1 MDKRKR
7 LHSFLIGCLALI
19 FGLILPLGANGI
31 GGFLDHAYASEKIT
45 LSAEKDYAFTN
56 EIFQLTVSDEGLTA
70 GDQLILELPKN
81 LVFMAQET
89 EQENES
95 KDIQFDPE
103 NSKITISSEAFK
115 ENTVKLLLKAEKSGS
130 YDLVIEKHQEGKKV
144 YSNSL
149 NFTVVEK
156 EAQTELVPEQQEVL
170 SAPLVESSDLI
181 QPRLAVANSGS
192 TAYVTNATEMDAAM
206 GDASIGEVVVMN
218 DFAFTQFSSTAAGE
232 SNQTI
237 PARDLIVRGVN
248 SGVKVDFRRRSYWM
262 SFSTQKV
269 NVQVRDLDMYGQN
282 YWGPIRLTGNI
293 SAASTFSIQNLNYTG
308 AQFTASYQADFF
320 VGGTVV
326 NKSVNQYIS
335 PFDNVEYKAQTNQ
348 ANLEVTNITFEANSK
363 YTGTTENATVL
374 MLGTGGATGT
384 AKVEEGAELNLTGGG
399 NGLSGEGTWTTIQ
412 ANGNVDI
419 NKNAKVNISTPTDS
433 TRGGIALGSNAKLL
447 VHDGASL
454 NLDMNGPFTDAYDK
468 NPINVGTG
476 AEFNVADGASLII
489 SANNQGTGTGSL
501 VKTGSSSSFIIG
513 KKGVFKLSSDG
524 SSAKNLIAIGSS
536 STFNFA
542 DAGEIDLDAR
552 RNTNANTR
560 VIYMASGT
568 FNASIQRVKAW
579 TAADAANAT
588 PTYDWFPMYDMK
600 VNYTGANVTAATG
613 NSIINANATDFATN
627 YRTQN
632 FKRVLFE
639 HIADVEVSLDSLSD
653 NQANENSHIIR
664 GVANPGA
671 WILLSGDSAIPEGTI
686 DAQAESDTK
695 KYHIKA
701 DSATGEFVF
710 VLPTGSYL
718 TAGNTVSAYAYL
730 DGKDAT
736 TSTVVADET
745 APDKPSLNA
754 IKDVDATL
762 SGKAEADSLVTVY
775 RASDNAI
782 LGSVKADGTGN
793 YELVLADSDKP
804 LTPYVGYYAVAED
817 AAQNKSEHSD
827 VQEVQDTTPPSA
839 EAVKQIVNVNKA
851 FTTDAKSLVTNVQDN
866 AGAGDNNL
874 TYAISKVPD
883 VTAVGSSEAEV
894 TITDKAGNHVVIVIP
909 VFVKDGET
917 TVTEQAMLQASDF
930 VVKEKQVPASEAD
943 LDAFIINQAKAK
955 AWGIPDGVDLAADIV
970 VSDRGGFTKA
980 AGTYTVKVK
989 VRDAEKTITA
999 IVTPGTLSISE
1010 IPNTIQFGTQQIRS
1024 YEQQLKPENEA
1035 KVIVNDD
1042 RSNPTSWQLTAMLES
1057 PFKTSE
1063 AEELPDS
1070 LVIAMKA
1077 ADGSVRYEPINDQ
1090 GTTPVFNQETA
1101 SEGLTEVNLN
1111 PTGNT
1116 GLMLDLFPGN
1126 IRSGKVYQTKIVWTL
1141 ENTP

>member
-1 MDKRKR
+1 MGKRR
-7 LHSFLIGCLALI
+7 RFHYFVVGCLALI
-19 FGLILPLGANGI
+19 FGLALPLGVNGI
-31 GGFLDHAYASEKIT
+31 GGFLDHAYASKKIT
-45 LSAEKDYAFTN
+45 LSAEKEYAFTD
-56 EIFQLTVSDEGLTA
+56 ETFQLTVSDEGLA
-70 GDQLILELPKN
+70 EGDQLTLELPKN
-81 LVFMAQET
+81 LVFMDQET
-89 EQENES
+89 QLENEN
-95 KDIQFDPE
+95 KAIKFDE
-103 NSKITISSEAFK
+103 ASGEITIPYQAFK
-115 ENTVKLLLKAEKSGS
+115 EKKAELILKSKKSGT
-130 YDLVIEKHQEGKKV
+130 YDLLIKKQQEQKTV

-149 NFTVVEK
+149 NFAVIDKKAETDLTPK
-156 EAQTELVPEQQEVL
+156 QQEPPGTL
-170 SAPLVESSDLI
+170 AKTSALI
-181 QPRLAVANSGS
+181 QPRMATARAGS
-192 TAYVTNATEMDAAM
+192 TAYVTSATEMDAAM
-206 GDASIGEVVVMN
+206 ANAAITEVVVMN
-218 DFAFTQFSSTAAGE
+218 DFAFTQFSSTVAGE

-237 PARDLIVRGVN
+237 PARDLTVRGVN
-248 SGVKVDFRRRSYWM
+248 PGVKVDFRRRSYWM
-262 SFSTQKV
+262 DFASKKV
-269 NVQVRDLDMYGQN
+269 NVQVQDLDMYGQN
-282 YWGPIRLTGNI
+282 YWGPIRLTGTI
-293 SAASTFSIQNLNYTG
+293 GAASTFSIQNLNYTG

-335 PFDNVEYKAQTNQ
+335 PFDNVEYKTQVNQT
-348 ANLEVTNITFEANSK
+348 NLEVTNITFEAGSK

-384 AKVEEGAELNLTGGG
+384 ATIQEGAELNLTGGG

-419 NKNAKVNISTPTDS
+419 AKNAKVNITTPKDS

-454 NLDMNGPFTDAYDK
+454 NLDMNGPFTDAYNK

-476 AEFNVADGASLII
+476 AEFNVADGASLTIM
-489 SANNQGTGTGSL
+489 ANNQGTGTGSL
-501 VKTGSSSSFIIG
+501 VKTGSNSSFVIG

-524 SSAKNLIAIGSS
+524 SGAKNLISIGTT
-536 STFNFA
+536 STFNFV

-568 FNASIQRVKAW
+568 FSASIQRVKAW
-579 TAADAANAT
+579 TAADAGNDT
-588 PTYDWFPMYDMK
+588 PTYDWFPMYDMQVK
-600 VNYTGANVTAATG
+600 YTGANVTSATG
-613 NSIINANATDFATN
+613 NSIVNANAVDFAAN

-639 HIADVEVSLDSLSD
+639 HIADVEVSLDPLAD
-653 NQANENSHIIR
+653 NPANTNSHVIR

-671 WILLSGDSAIPEGTI
+671 WVLLSGDSAIPEGTI
-686 DAQAESDTK
+686 AAQAESDTK
-695 KYHIKA
+695 KYHVKA

-710 VLPTGSYL
+710 VLPEGNYL

-736 TSTVVADET
+736 ASTVVADET

-754 IKDVDATL
+754 IKDVDASLT
-762 SGKAEADSLVTVY
+762 GKAEANSLVTVY
-775 RASDNAI
+775 RASDKAV
-782 LGSVKADGTGN
+782 LGSVNADASGN

-804 LTPYVGYYAVAED
+804 LAPYVGYYAISAD
-817 AAQNKSEHSD
+817 AAGNKSEQSD
-827 VQEVQDTTPPSA
+827 TKVVQDTTPPSA
-839 EAVKQIVNVNKA
+839 EAVKQIVNLNEA

-866 AGAGDNNL
+866 AGVGDDNL
-874 TYAISKVPD
+874 TYVITKVPD
-883 VTAVGSSEAEV
+883 LTAVGSSTAEV
-894 TITDKAGNHVVIVIP
+894 TITDKAGNHVVIVVP
-909 VFVKDGET
+909 VFVKDGDT
-917 TVTEQAMLQASDF
+917 TVAEQAMIQASDF
-930 VVKEKQVPASEAD
+930 VVKEKQVPTSEAD
-943 LDAFIINQAKAK
+943 WDAFIISQAKAK
-955 AWGIPDGVDLAADIV
+955 AWGVPDGADLSAEITVA
-970 VSDRGGFTKA
+970 DRGGFAKA
-980 AGTYTVKVK
+980 AGTYTIKVKVK
-989 VRDAEKTITA
+989 DAEKIITA

-1035 KVIVNDD
+1035 KVVVNDD
-1042 RSNPTSWQLTAMLES
+1042 RSDPSSWQLTAMLES
-1057 PFKTSE
+1057 PFKTNE
-1063 AEELPDS
+1063 ADELPDS
-1070 LVIAMKA
+1070 LVIAMKG
-1077 ADGSVRYEPINDQ
+1077 ADGTVKYEPINEQ

-1111 PTGNT
+1111 PTGNV